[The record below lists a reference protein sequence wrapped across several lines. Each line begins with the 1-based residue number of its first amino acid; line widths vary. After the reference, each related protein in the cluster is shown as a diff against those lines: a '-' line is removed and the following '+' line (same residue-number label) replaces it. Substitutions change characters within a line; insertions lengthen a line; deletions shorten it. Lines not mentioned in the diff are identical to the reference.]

1 MDLSERKVK
10 ILHAIIRN
18 YLETGEPV
26 GSRTISKYT
35 DLNLSSA
42 TIRNEV
48 ADLEELGLVVSPHT
62 SAGRIPTDLGYR
74 LYVDSLMKEREEELD
89 EREKKLEEKEDLLI
103 QKVDKVETLL
113 KNMAKM
119 LATNTNYT
127 TLVSAPTYQKNK
139 IKFIQLS
146 PVDSTKLLCVIVSEG
161 NIIKNRI
168 INLEEELD
176 NEKVLNL
183 NVLLNTSLAGLTLEE
198 INLSILNKINQQTS
212 EHIQIVDQ
220 VMKAIIETLSDDE
233 DLKIYTSGTM
243 NIFKY
248 PELADSSKAGE
259 LINALEEKEGLEE
272 LIKDDES
279 DIKVYIGNE
288 TPVESMK
295 DCSVVTAHYEIADGV
310 KGVIGIIGPK
320 RMDYEK
326 VMKTLKNVKS
336 QLSDTYNNENGRSGK
351 DGESDY

>member
-62 SAGRIPTDLGYR
+62 SAGRIPTDFGYR

-127 TLVSAPTYQKNK
+127 TPTYQKNK

-259 LINALEEKEGLEE
+259 LINVLEEKEGLEE
-272 LIKDDES
+272 LSKDDES

-326 VMKTLKNVKS
+326 VMKTLKNVKA